1 MVFGDR
7 GDEMVERGNAE
18 VLVGGAHLMLQLGGP
33 ALGALGEPQPW
44 QLAWI
49 DWGKVATGSC
59 LEQQRRARGDDASR
73 DPFGHPATAVGVELR
88 AAQSPERAGVEQ
100 HKRGVH

>member
-7 GDEMVERGNAE
+7 SDEIVERGNAE
-18 VLVGGAHLMLQLGGP
+18 VLVGGAQLVLQVGGAVLGT
-33 ALGALGEPQPW
+33 LGDPEPR

-59 LEQQRRARGDDASR
+59 LEQQRRARGHDASR
-73 DPFGHPATAVGVELR
+73 DPFGNLATAIRFEPR
-88 AAQSPERAGVEQ
+88 AAKSPERAGVEQ
-100 HKRGVH
+100 H